1 MRRRNPVEGATSQVL
16 KGNSE
21 ESNLEIKRRAMR
33 ERRNNPEIVDLPD
46 DYKNRSKFSSK
57 ERDDEKETGLLEDD
71 EEELKED
78 VVPTGLL
85 DDDDDEEEE
94 LPELEQRVIDEPEEE
109 PQKPQDVRRQR
120 GRQNGLEARE
130 NRERRN
136 LAAAREERRGSTSH
150 EGNSDRKPRENQE
163 GRQSKKKQKEE
174 TPPRRMED
182 KIADE
187 RRRSGRGNANKPSG
201 GSGKGGGSGA
211 GIVVVLIIV
220 ILIVLFVVGF
230 LVIRAVRPD
239 LINSLFN
246 GNIGGVQT
254 ERLVGRETED
264 FSNSIYYSNVKN
276 AILELYTDTDK
287 HDIREDVSSDDV
299 RGCLDLLATYQTSD
313 EYNETAY
320 NELSGELQTISL
332 FLQDRETYNSLM
344 SGEVTFTEEEM
355 NSKIQG
361 IRNDILMY
369 RVQSLA
375 SAMNAKLGILETM
388 SSVPTTPSTDFSDF
402 GDETPQTNATVETE
416 APQNQ
421 NVMQTW
427 GSGSGLI
434 VEGETE

>member
-150 EGNSDRKPRENQE
+150 EGNSDRKPRENQD

-187 RRRSGRGNANKPSG
+187 RRKSGRGNSNKPSG
-201 GSGKGGGSGA
+201 GSGKGGSGA
-211 GIVVVLIIV
+211 GIIVVLIIV

-254 ERLVGRETED
+254 ERPVDRETED

-299 RGCLDLLATYQTSD
+299 RGCLDLLATYQTSE

-344 SGEVTFTEEEM
+344 NGEVTLTEEEM

-361 IRNDILMY
+361 IRNDVLMY